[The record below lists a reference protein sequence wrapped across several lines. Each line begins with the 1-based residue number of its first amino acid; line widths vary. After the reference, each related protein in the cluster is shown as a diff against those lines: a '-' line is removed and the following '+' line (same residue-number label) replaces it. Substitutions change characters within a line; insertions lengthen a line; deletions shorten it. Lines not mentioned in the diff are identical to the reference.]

1 MFALGTKN
9 ARIDDFG
16 IQLANE
22 LAKRVPL
29 ESKAPRG
36 KKRGN
41 EKYSKAIDHAL
52 GLTVAFQR
60 DNKLGFYG
68 KARMFNS
75 FKWQLKRLGYPDDFI
90 DTTTAALV
98 NFAANVRA
106 GN

>member
-1 MFALGTKN
+1 MLGLGKKN

-29 ESKAPRG
+29 ESKAPRA
-36 KKRGN
+36 KKRS
-41 EKYSKAIDHAL
+41 EKYAKAIDHAL
-52 GLTVAFQR
+52 DLTVAFQR

-90 DTTTAALV
+90 DSTTAALV
-98 NFAANVRA
+98 NFAANVRT